1 MTTRAVLV
9 AAVITGVLLGIAGSR
24 TGDSDSSGQP
34 RTGGSIAEAGR

>member
-9 AAVITGVLLGIAGSR
+9 AAVITGLLLGIVGSR
-24 TGDSDSSGQP
+24 TDDSDHAGHP